1 MKTTRFMQAMFS
13 NTDEELAKQVDNDI
27 KSAKES
33 GVVDTEEVEYRDL
46 GDGNVAIT
54 DKENGEVTL
63 AQKATDEAD
72 TYDLI
77 AVPDGQLEKFLHPSE
92 EGRPGNQVGA
102 DDEKVENHVGC
113 KGTDCEEKEFSVS
126 TDNSVVLR
134 IFSDQEYCERLFS
147 EVIESEE
154 TAKVGDLKVEK
165 LEDEENTVVVTNETT
180 GDQAKVTLDNDEMEV
195 TELDSKNFSDYLPL
209 FVVGVQP
216 FDHIIVDAQAYTEE
230 DAEEL
235 SRRLTEDGIQA
246 VEIFDNQE
254 DARDYAMQLL
264 KGLGADPVEGEGE
277 IEEPIEQKE
286 YSEGA
291 SVFVTRFYSNNNEM
305 MCKLF
310 SESAEGISHTQ
321 DIVEESIK
329 SGDSVE
335 FEDGIVTPVDPQ
347 NAIIEDVNG
356 DYTLVSLQ
364 GEDMLMENM
373 EPEAAKAILNGE
385 DLMTVEA
392 EKEYSDVYCNEA
404 ETKFFST
411 SEPMTSYMERLF
423 SEEADQDDIEEAIES
438 GKVVETDNE
447 IITPLCPVS
456 AVIEDKENGEFTK
469 AILDEGTMDVTPL
482 TEEEAEE
489 LIEKSEE
496 DDDEKEKEFSDI
508 YCDESETRFFSDN
521 EPFNAFMERMFSDIS
536 SQEAIEEAIESGE
549 AIETESEI
557 ITPIDSETAIV
568 EDKGNG
574 EFTKVTAI
582 DDESL
587 NVHPISEEE
596 ADTMV
601 EEKEYSN
608 VYCNDAE
615 TKFFSDNEPMTSYME
630 RLFSEEADQDDVEK
644 AIESG
649 DSVETENEIITPI
662 GEDVAVI
669 EDKENGE
676 FTKAIIDDDVMDVT
690 PLTEE
695 EAEALI
701 DENEEEK
708 EEDEKEKEED
718 EEKKKDT
725 LNKFFSDNV
734 IPSTQPQ
741 TVQAPAQAQVVDP
754 NAQPVVEEQ
763 PATVENIED
772 KALAAVESIK
782 AAADEASAQILEA
795 KATPAPATEPEVVEA
810 QFSEK
815 TFSANDTLVSWIGNK

>member
-27 KSAKES
+27 QSAKKS

-72 TYDLI
+72 TYDLV

-92 EGRPGNQVGA
+92 EGHPGNQVGA

-165 LEDEENTVVVTNETT
+165 LDDEENTVVVTNETT

-209 FVVGVQP
+209 FIVGVQP

-235 SRRLTEDGIQA
+235 SRRLEEDGIQA

-254 DARDYAMQLL
+254 EARNYAMQLL
-264 KGLGADPVEGEGE
+264 KGLGADPVNGEGE
-277 IEEPIEQKE
+277 IEEPVEQKE

-291 SVFVTRFYSNNNEM
+291 SVYVTRFYSNNNEM

-335 FEDGIVTPVDPQ
+335 FEDGVVTPVDPQ

-373 EPEAAKAILNGE
+373 EPEAAKAVLNGE
-385 DLMTVEA
+385 DIMTVEA

-411 SEPMTSYMERLF
+411 NEPMTSYMERLF

-489 LIEKSEE
+489 LIENSEE
-496 DDDEKEKEFSDI
+496 GNEDEKEFSNI
-508 YCDESETRFFSDN
+508 YCDKSETRFFSDN
-521 EPFNAFMERMFSDIS
+521 EPFNAFMERMFSDVS
-536 SQEAIEEAIESGE
+536 SQEAVEEAIESGE
-549 AIETESEI
+549 AVETESEI

-574 EFTKVTAI
+574 EFTKVTAV

-596 ADTMV
+596 AGTMV
-601 EEKEYSN
+601 EEKEYSD
-608 VYCNDAE
+608 VYCNEAE
-615 TKFFSDNEPMTSYME
+615 TKFFSTNEPMTSYME

-649 DSVETENEIITPI
+649 NLVETENELITPI
-662 GEDVAVI
+662 SEDVAVI

-676 FTKAIIDDDVMDVT
+676 FTKAIIDDKVMDVT

-695 EAEALI
+695 EASALI
-701 DENEEEK
+701 DEVEEEK
-708 EEDEKEKEED
+708 EEDKEQKEED

-734 IPSTQPQ
+734 IPATQPN
-741 TVQAPAQAQVVDP
+741 TVQAPAQAQADP

-795 KATPAPATEPEVVEA
+795 KATPAPETEPEVVEA

-815 TFSANDTLVSWIGNK
+815 TFSANDTLVSWLGNK

>member
-27 KSAKES
+27 QSAKKS

-72 TYDLI
+72 TYDLV

-92 EGRPGNQVGA
+92 EGRPGNQIGA

-113 KGTDCEEKEFSVS
+113 NRIGCEEEKEFSVS

-165 LEDEENTVVVTNETT
+165 LDDEENTVVVTNETT

-195 TELDSKNFSDYLPL
+195 TELDSKNFSDYMPL
-209 FVVGVQP
+209 FVIGVQP

-230 DAEEL
+230 DANEL
-235 SRRLTEDGIQA
+235 LRRLEEDGIQA

-254 DARDYAMQLL
+254 EARNYAMQLL
-264 KGLGADPVEGEGE
+264 KGLGADPVNGEGE
-277 IEEPIEQKE
+277 IEEPVEQKE

-291 SVFVTRFYSNNNEM
+291 SVYVTRFYSNNNEM

-335 FEDGIVTPVDPQ
+335 FEDGVVTPVDPQ

-373 EPEAAKAILNGE
+373 EPEAAKAVLNGE
-385 DLMTVEA
+385 DIMTVEA

-411 SEPMTSYMERLF
+411 NEPMTSYMERLF

-489 LIEKSEE
+489 LIENSEE
-496 DDDEKEKEFSDI
+496 GNEDEKEFSNI
-508 YCDESETRFFSDN
+508 YCDKSETRFFSDN
-521 EPFNAFMERMFSDIS
+521 EPFNAFMERMFSDVS
-536 SQEAIEEAIESGE
+536 SQEAVEEAIESGE
-549 AIETESEI
+549 AVETESEI

-574 EFTKVTAI
+574 EFTKVTAV

-596 ADTMV
+596 AGTMV
-601 EEKEYSN
+601 EEKEYSD
-608 VYCNDAE
+608 VYCNEAE
-615 TKFFSDNEPMTSYME
+615 TKFFSTNEPMTSYME

-649 DSVETENEIITPI
+649 NLVETENELITPI
-662 GEDVAVI
+662 SEDVAVI

-676 FTKAIIDDDVMDVT
+676 FTKAIIDDKVMDVT

-695 EAEALI
+695 EASALI
-701 DENEEEK
+701 DEVEEEK
-708 EEDEKEKEED
+708 EEDKEQKEED

-725 LNKFFSDNV
+725 LNKFFSDNI
-734 IPSTQPQ
+734 IPATQPN
-741 TVQAPAQAQVVDP
+741 TVQAPAQAQADP

-795 KATPAPATEPEVVEA
+795 KATPAPETEPEVVEA
-810 QFSEK
+810 QFSKK
-815 TFSANDTLVSWIGNK
+815 TFSANDTLVSWLGNK